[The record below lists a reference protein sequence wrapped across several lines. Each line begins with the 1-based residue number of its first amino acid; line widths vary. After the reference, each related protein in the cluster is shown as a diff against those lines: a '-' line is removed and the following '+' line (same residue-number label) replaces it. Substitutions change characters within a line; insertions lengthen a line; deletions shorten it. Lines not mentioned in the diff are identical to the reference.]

1 MNWKIIDIFLIAML
15 KFIKHFYK
23 FSSIRDKIKLER

>member
-1 MNWKIIDIFLIAML
+1 MLLLKFDTSHIVDIFLIAML

-23 FSSIRDKIKLER
+23 FSSIR